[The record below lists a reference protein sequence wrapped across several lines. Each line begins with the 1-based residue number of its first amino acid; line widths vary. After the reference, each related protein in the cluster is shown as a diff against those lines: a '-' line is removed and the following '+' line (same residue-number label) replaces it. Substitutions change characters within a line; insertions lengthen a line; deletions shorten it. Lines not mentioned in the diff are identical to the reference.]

1 MKHLYI
7 LLLSILFIISVN
19 AQTLEDTLVL
29 QEHEI
34 ISSSNPVEFRQ
45 VSKTVHIITK
55 NQIQS
60 STALSLDELLKIYGG
75 ADIRSRGAMGVQSDI
90 SMRGGGFDQGLI
102 MINGISL
109 NDPQTGHHNLNQ
121 AIDLDDI
128 DKIEIFEGP
137 GTRWFG
143 VNAFSGGLNIITN
156 QNSEKALNISIS
168 GGQYAFMAARLA
180 YSYKIGDV
188 SNKTSVSMKKS
199 DGYMRNTDFNII
211 NFNHNSSYTKRTN
224 TFNFNL
230 GILDKGFGANS
241 FYTSKYPNQYEH
253 IRTYF
258 SSLSYKT
265 GSKLKFKSN
274 VYWRRNYDRFE
285 LFREDKD
292 WYVKQG
298 DVYINGSDTAGFTT
312 PTGIYPYSGHNYHR
326 TDIAGVDAGINFE
339 SLMGKTAIGL
349 NYKTERIF
357 SNVLGEN
364 INDTIFINGSDGFYT
379 KTKNRNNISLSAN
392 QLYIKNNFSISA
404 GLSVFYNN
412 DFGTYLSPG
421 IDLSYFINEHFKV
434 FASANKAIR
443 IPTFTDLYY
452 QGSTNTPNLGLKPE
466 TSISTEVG
474 FKLFYENINSSISGF
489 YRDGNNIIDWIKY
502 SPEEKWQSANLTQ
515 LNTYGVSASINHQPK
530 IKFVNYWGL
539 KYTWL
544 NSEKQ
549 NSDIISLYALDFLR
563 HNFNA
568 YVNHNV
574 FSNLSASWSFSV
586 QKRNGSYIDYQTSQE
601 TEYSTIGLLNLKL
614 IYKYKNFDFNI
625 SASNL
630 LNKQYYDI
638 GNILQPGIWAIG
650 GIKYH
655 LSR

>member
-1 MKHLYI
+1 M
-7 LLLSILFIISVN
+7 LFIFSVD
-19 AQTLEDTLVL
+19 AQTLDDTIVL
-29 QEHEI
+29 QEQEI
-34 ISSSNPVEFRQ
+34 ISPSNPVEFRNISRTVQ
-45 VSKTVHIITK
+45 VISRNEIQKSTV
-55 NQIQS
+55 NS
-60 STALSLDELLKIYGG
+60 VDELLKIYGG

-90 SMRGGGFDQGLI
+90 SLRGGGFDQGLI

-128 DKIEIFEGP
+128 EKIEIFDGP

-143 VNAFSGGLNIITN
+143 ANAFSGGLNIITN
-156 QNSEKALNISIS
+156 QNSNKALSVSLS

-180 YSYKIGDV
+180 YSYNVGNV
-188 SNKTSVSMKKS
+188 SNKTSASMKRS
-199 DGYMRNTDFNII
+199 DGYMRNTDFNIV
-211 NFNHNSSYTKRTN
+211 NFNHNSSFKKRTN
-224 TFNFNL
+224 LINL
-230 GILDKGFGANS
+230 NIGILDKGFGANS
-241 FYTSKYPNQYEH
+241 FYTSKYPDQYEH

-258 SSLSYKT
+258 TSLSYET
-265 GSKLKFKSN
+265 GSKIKFKSN

-285 LFREDKD
+285 LFREDND

-298 DVYINGSDTAGFTT
+298 DIYINGSDTAGFPT
-312 PTGIYPYSGHNYHR
+312 PSGIYPYAGHNYHR

-339 SLMGKTAIGL
+339 SIVGKTAIGI
-349 NYKTERIF
+349 NYKTERIV
-357 SNVLGEN
+357 SNVLGESM
-364 INDTIFINGSDGFYT
+364 NDTIFINNSDGFYT
-379 KTKNRNNISLSAN
+379 KSKNRNNISLSAN
-392 QLYIKNNFSISA
+392 QFYIKNNFSISA
-404 GLSVFYNN
+404 GFSMFYNN
-412 DFGTYLSPG
+412 DFGTHISPG
-421 IDLSYFINEHFKV
+421 IDMGYFINEHIKV

-452 QGSTNTPNLGLKPE
+452 QGPTNTPNADLKPE
-466 TSISTEVG
+466 TSISTEAG
-474 FKLFYENINSSISGF
+474 FKFFYKNINCSVSGF
-489 YRDGNNIIDWIKY
+489 YRKGNNIIDWIKY

-515 LNTYGVSASINHQPK
+515 LNTYGISASINHQPK
-530 IKFVNYWGL
+530 IKFINYWGL

-549 NSDIISLYALDFLR
+549 NTEIISLYALDFLR

-568 YVNHNV
+568 YINHNI
-574 FSNLSASWSFSV
+574 FNNLSASWSLSV
-586 QKRNGSYIDYQTSQE
+586 QKRNGSYIDYQTSQQ

-614 IYKYKNFDFNI
+614 IYLYKNFEFNI

-630 LNKQYYDI
+630 LNEQYYDI
-638 GNILQPGIWAIG
+638 GNILQPGIWAIA